1 MPDSESQIEE
11 ISNLLLEY
19 SAGNYEYQG
28 KISDDIDQYDMIIS
42 GINMLGEELLS
53 TNVSKEYFS
62 SIFNAVTDLVMI
74 VNKEG
79 RLTDFNSALEVALGK
94 EREDLI
100 GAQLDQF
107 IGGTSSLFKTIK
119 SKLLGDQKSLLLEEK
134 LKGENKTI
142 IGQFTCSQIIN
153 RFDEFKG
160 YLISVKDVTEQKLNE
175 QRILQAIF
183 STEQNEQKRVAD
195 DLHDSI
201 GQELS
206 MTKLMISNLRKHSQG
221 DPKQME
227 LISTCTQILDG
238 SIKHLREICFN
249 LMPSVLTRGGLNMAI
264 ADLTSKLKDQANIEV
279 RFSKNPD
286 LNRLDANLEI
296 VIYRIC
302 QEFINNMIKHA
313 EATELLIE
321 LELNLTENIVS
332 IYLEDNG
339 KGFDLKKLNRIGENR
354 GYENLK
360 TKVKAFNGE
369 LEMKSKL
376 GEGTSTF
383 VKFPLIS
390 PNEED

>member
-1 MPDSESQIEE
+1 MSNSESKIEE

-19 SAGNYEYQG
+19 SAGNYEFQG
-28 KISDDIDQYDMIIS
+28 SISDNIDQYDMIIS
-42 GINMLGEELLS
+42 GINMLGEELMT

-79 RLTDFNSALEVALGK
+79 ELTDFNSALELSLGK
-94 EREDLI
+94 TKNELHAIKLDALLVGKTDLLTSI
-100 GAQLDQF
+100 KTLF
-107 IGGTSSLFKTIK
+107 KGGT
-119 SKLLGDQKSLLLEEK
+119 KSLLFEKK
-134 LKGENKTI
+134 LKGKNSTI

-160 YLISVKDVTEQKLNE
+160 FLISVKDITEQKLNE

-183 STEQNEQKRVAD
+183 STEQNQQKRVAD

-221 DPKQME
+221 NLKQLE

-238 SIKHLREICFN
+238 SIRHLREICFN
-249 LMPSVLTRGGLNMAI
+249 LMPSVLIRGGLNMAI
-264 ADLTSKLKDQANIEV
+264 SDLRNKLVENAGMKV
-279 RFSKNPD
+279 FFSKNSD
-286 LNRLDANLEI
+286 LNRLDSNLEI
-296 VIYRIC
+296 VIYRIS

-313 EATELLIE
+313 EATELVIE
-321 LELNLTENIVS
+321 LGFSAEEETISL
-332 IYLEDNG
+332 YLKDNG
-339 KGFDLKKLNRIGENR
+339 KGFNLEKINEIEENR

-369 LEMKSKL
+369 VEMRSSPGK
-376 GEGTSTF
+376 GTSTF
-383 VKFPLIS
+383 VKFPILNS
-390 PNEED
+390 NEEN